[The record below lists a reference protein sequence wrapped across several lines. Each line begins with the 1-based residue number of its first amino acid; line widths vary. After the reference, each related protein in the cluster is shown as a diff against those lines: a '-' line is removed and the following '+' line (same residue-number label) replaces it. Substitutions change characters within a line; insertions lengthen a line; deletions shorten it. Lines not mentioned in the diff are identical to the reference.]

1 MFGGCAIDRDVP
13 GYVANQDRFVVHQI
27 LAQSRV
33 CPAIEEVL
41 EVGNFWP
48 VIWKWD
54 QDWLLDVVRQIA
66 SWLDLG
72 KSVVESS
79 GLGHIPQ
86 GVDKVVGI
94 PFDVEVMF
102 FHIGL
107 KPGSCWMST
116 ASASSR
122 DSWTASLRFPHGC
135 VFVSCNKA
143 QVQVN
148 ALHGALA

>member
-102 FHIGL
+102 FPHWSQARELLDVHSLCKFQGL
-107 KPGSCWMST
+107 LDG
-116 ASASSR
+116 
-122 DSWTASLRFPHGC
+122 LFE
-135 VFVSCNKA
+135 VSPWLCIR
-143 QVQVN
+143 
-148 ALHGALA
+148 LL

>member
-48 VIWKWD
+48 VFWKWD

-66 SWLDLG
+66 TWLDL
-72 KSVVESS
+72 KARVWDAFHTVLTKWLASPSMLRS
-79 GLGHIPQ
+79 C
-86 GVDKVVGI
+86 
-94 PFDVEVMF
+94 F
-102 FHIGL
+102 FHMGL

-135 VFVSCNKA
+135 VLVSCNKA